1 MPQKRLRLLVAE
13 PNPGELAGLL
23 RTLNAAN
30 ERGLEITV
38 VSTIATLLPTVKV
51 TDPEIILL
59 DLSLSLREPLD
70 AVHLVHRTAPGI
82 PLVVVADPSQKEQ
95 AAHALAEGAMDY
107 LLKGAIDARTLQR
120 VLQAALER
128 NTMNGLT
135 DLLRDPVTDLYT
147 RDGFLTVGRRRQEDA
162 LRAGT
167 SLVLVCGLFENLHSL
182 RDAFGPGAADR
193 ALSDLAQLMKGCC
206 RRSDVVGRLGE
217 AQFAI
222 LGVDAAAP
230 SAEVMRNRLLQ
241 HLVVHNKTRSPWG
254 PIELRTSIGS
264 WVGPDERT
272 FSEFLD
278 NVEAALRL
286 ASGEAKPEAIGFRN

>member
-1 MPQKRLRLLVAE
+1 MIHKRLRLLLAE
-13 PNPGELAGLL
+13 ANPGEVAGLL
-23 RTLNAAN
+23 RSLYAGN
-30 ERGLEITV
+30 ERGLEITI
-38 VSTIATLLPTVKV
+38 VSSIATLLPTIKV
-51 TDPEIILL
+51 TDPEIIFL
-59 DLSLSLREPLD
+59 DLSLNLREPLD

-95 AAHALAEGAMDY
+95 AVRTLAEGALDY
-107 LLKGAIDARTLQR
+107 LLKGSIDARTLEC
-120 VLQAALER
+120 VLHTALER

-135 DLLRDPVTDLYT
+135 DLLRDPVTELYT

-162 LRAGT
+162 QRAGS
-167 SLVLVCGLFENLHSL
+167 SLVLTCSLFENLQSL

-241 HLVVHNKTRSPWG
+241 HLMIHNKTRSPWG

-264 WVGPDERT
+264 WVPQDQRT
-272 FSEFLD
+272 FSEFLE
-278 NVEAALRL
+278 NVETDLRL
-286 ASGEAKPEAIGFRN
+286 EAIVSRR